1 MEPCIENVL
10 LLRLTNLDVC
20 QIKRAYCA
28 RFFLWLARMPDMTL
42 FQKILIFYAVMAVI
56 SFLIT
61 WFLTHDKKRIRFL
74 SAFLVGATW
83 PISFPVALLF
93 SLF

>member
-1 MEPCIENVL
+1 M
-10 LLRLTNLDVC
+10 LLRLINLDVC
-20 QIKRAYCA
+20 QKKRAYCA

-56 SFLIT
+56 SSLIT

>member
-1 MEPCIENVL
+1 MSL
-10 LLRLTNLDVC
+10 
-20 QIKRAYCA
+20 Y
-28 RFFLWLARMPDMTL
+28 
-42 FQKILIFYAVMAVI
+42 QKMLVFYAVMAVI

-83 PISFPVALLF
+83 PISFPRGIAVFAFLTSSPIKVTGHGF
-93 SLF
+93 SARSGYQGN

>member
-1 MEPCIENVL
+1 MLSGLI
-10 LLRLTNLDVC
+10 NLDVC

-56 SFLIT
+56 SSLIT

>member
-1 MEPCIENVL
+1 M

-74 SAFLVGATW
+74 SAFLVSATW

>member
-1 MEPCIENVL
+1 M
-10 LLRLTNLDVC
+10 LLRLINLDVC

-56 SFLIT
+56 SFLIN